1 MDESTKVNRKE
12 RKREKEIDVSVIG
25 EKMKIREKGI
35 RLIMA
40 RESYCSGHGASH
52 WCLH

>member
-35 RLIMA
+35 RFDHG
-40 RESYCSGHGASH
+40 SGKLLFGS
-52 WCLH
+52 